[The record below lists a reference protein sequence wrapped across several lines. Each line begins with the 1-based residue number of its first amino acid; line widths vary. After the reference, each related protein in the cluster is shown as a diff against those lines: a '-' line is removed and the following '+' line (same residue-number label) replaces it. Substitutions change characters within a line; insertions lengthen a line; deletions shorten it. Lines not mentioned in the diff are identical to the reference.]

1 MTTNNQGI
9 ALPIG
14 TEINHYRIAD
24 VLGQGGFGVVYKAHH
39 THLDEQV
46 VIKEFLP
53 VELAGRHGSTVAPH
67 SNSKQ
72 DLYSDCLRRFME
84 EGRTLVK
91 LRHPNVVRC
100 RDLFTANGTAYLVMD
115 FEDGLSLDQLIK
127 ALEQHNDFYTQVQ
140 LLHFLIP
147 LAQGLA
153 YIHDQGVLHRD
164 IKPGNVFIRRNDG
177 SPVII
182 DFGAAK
188 QNFAI
193 ASQSQAPFT
202 EFYAPLEQ
210 IEGGGEAKPTIDIH
224 AFGALIYRLVSGSV
238 GPKAEARAMALLYGS
253 KDPLSPVSEVAKTK
267 LSDSFCQLI
276 DRCLAFRAGDR
287 PQSMHEVA
295 ASLQKIAG
303 KSLNHETST
312 PAKMPTATPSAAI
325 KVDKPVKPARTAK
338 DPDSAGMV
346 FPTKWVAIVVAIA
359 VLGVGG
365 AWAISEFQ
373 QQREVAAEKE
383 RIMAE
388 QRQADEAEWA
398 AANSANTIE
407 AFEKYLAEFPEG
419 LFVEAAKSRIN
430 ALELE
435 AELQRKLAEQQ
446 EREKQREKEERDRLL
461 AEQRERERIAEEQ
474 RKAEE
479 QRRKAARA
487 LALAGEMV
495 SIRGGSFTIG
505 CDLSSGCDN
514 RELPNKTVTIKAFQI
529 GKYEVTRAK
538 FAEFVRAT
546 NYVTRAE
553 RESGG
558 STCYAGVSGRDPFWD
573 YTSGLS
579 WRNASLMGAGQGDN
593 HPVVCVSQN
602 DALKFIEWLNKET
615 GMKFRLP
622 TEAEWEYVARAGS
635 RNTYGVTN
643 NMESLCMY
651 GNVNDS
657 TVLPD
662 GTYWNSKLSCTDG
675 YAFTAPVGSYV
686 ANAFGV
692 YDMIG
697 NVKELMA
704 DCWNESLSN
713 LPTNG
718 SKTTSGDCVR
728 TVERGGNFNTSP
740 SFLRVSYRGNPGNEF
755 RAIHTGFR
763 LALDN

>member
-1 MTTNNQGI
+1 MTTSNQGI
-9 ALPIG
+9 ALPVG

-53 VELAGRHGSTVAPH
+53 VELAGRHGNTVSPH

-115 FEDGLSLDQLIK
+115 FEDGLSLDQLIR
-127 ALEQHNDFYTQVQ
+127 ALEQQNDSYTQVQ

-164 IKPGNVFIRRNDG
+164 IKPGNVFIRRHDG

-224 AFGALIYRLVSGSV
+224 AFGALVYRLVSGAV

-253 KDPLSPVSEVAKTK
+253 KDPLSPVAEVTKTK
-267 LSDSFCQLI
+267 LTDAFCQLI
-276 DRCLAFRAGDR
+276 DSCLAFRAGDR
-287 PQSMHEVA
+287 PQSMHEIVTA
-295 ASLQKIAG
+295 LEQIAG
-303 KSLNHETST
+303 KSLSGDSAKYTKMPAAEK
-312 PAKMPTATPSAAI
+312 PAKAE
-325 KVDKPVKPARTAK
+325 KPKKPAKAV
-338 DPDSAGMV
+338 DDSKPAMI
-346 FPTKWVAIVVAIA
+346 FPTKWVAIIVAVA
-359 VLGVGG
+359 VLGGGG

-373 QQREVAAEKE
+373 QQRAIDIEQQ
-383 RIMAE
+383 RIAE
-388 QRQADEAEWA
+388 QQRKQDEAAWGE
-398 AANSANTIE
+398 ANSGNTIE
-407 AFEKYLAEFPEG
+407 DFEQYIANYPEG
-419 LFVEAAKSRIN
+419 IYLEAAKSRKK

-435 AELQRKLAEQQ
+435 AELQRKLAEQ
-446 EREKQREKEERDRLL
+446 EQRDKAERDRLL
-461 AEQRERERIAEEQ
+461 AEQRERERIAEQQ

-487 LALAGEMV
+487 RELAGEMV
-495 SIRGGSFTIG
+495 SIRGGSFSIG
-505 CDLSSGCDN
+505 CDAGSSCDSK
-514 RELPNKTVTIKAFQI
+514 ELPTKQISIKAFQI
-529 GKYEVTRAK
+529 GKYEVTRAQ
-538 FAEFVRAT
+538 FAAFVRAT

-553 RESGG
+553 RETG
-558 STCYAGVSGRDPFWD
+558 SATCYAGVAGRDPFWA
-573 YTSGLS
+573 YTNDIT
-579 WRNASLMGAGQGDN
+579 WRNASLMGSGQGDN
-593 HPVVCVSQN
+593 HPVVCVSQL
-602 DALKFIEWLNKET
+602 DALEFIDWLNKET

-622 TEAEWEYVARAGS
+622 SEAEWEYVARAGS

-643 NMESLCMY
+643 NQESLCMY

-657 TVLPD
+657 TALPD
-662 GTYWNSKLSCTDG
+662 GTFWNSKLSCTDG
-675 YAFTAPVGSYV
+675 YAFTAPVGSYI

-692 YDMIG
+692 HDIIG
-697 NVKELMA
+697 NVKEFTA
-704 DCWNESLSN
+704 DCWNANLSN
-713 LPTNG
+713 IPSNG
-718 SKTTSGDCVR
+718 SANKNGDCTKV
-728 TVERGGNFNTSP
+728 VERGGNFNTSP
-740 SFLRVSYRGNPGNEF
+740 SFLRVTYRGDPGNAF
-755 RAIHTGFR
+755 RGVHAGFR